1 MDGSGGS
8 YAAPASFAAQGSYG
22 AVPAATALP
31 APAFGGG
38 GFGAAPAAPVASPF
52 GDAAAPL
59 PGGPV
64 DPVLAKISG
73 DIAQLTRES
82 GPRVDLATSYRERKG
97 RPGCRN

>member
-1 MDGSGGS
+1 MDGSGGG

-38 GFGAAPAAPVASPF
+38 GFGAAPVASPF

-59 PGGPV
+59 AASGPV